1 MIKTLQKKFILTAM
15 AAVTVLLLFM
25 LGAINGIHYWMTEN
39 QTEHTLNMLSE
50 NEGHFPQQQE
60 PLRERPDFFPPRSDR
75 DFTMSSRFFLVHLDS
90 LGKIVRTDI
99 SQIASISET
108 EAKQLALEVLA
119 QETPSKDA
127 KTASGSG
134 RMASAN
140 GSIGQFKYKT
150 SPSGAGEGIVIVFL
164 DTSTQLNS
172 ILTVLAISVCIGLM
186 CWLLML
192 LLVSLL
198 SKKAILPIALSL
210 EKQKQFV
217 TNAGHEIKTPLA
229 IILANTDALEL
240 HNGDSK
246 WSRNIRTQTIRL
258 NGLMQNLLTLSKM
271 EEGTAKLRGDDF
283 CASRLLDETLHP
295 YYEMAALNHVSIQA
309 EIQPDIML
317 HADQEHIT
325 QLFSILFDNAVKY
338 TNPGGQIT
346 VTFQK
351 PDKSAILQVRNTCT
365 MLPEG
370 EPEKLFDRFYRGD
383 SARTQT
389 GGGYGIGLSVAKAIA
404 ESGKGSI
411 CAAYEEGPVV
421 CFTVRL

>member
-25 LGAINGIHYWMTEN
+25 LGAINGINYWMAES
-39 QTEHTLNMLSE
+39 QTEHTLEMLSE
-50 NEGHFPQQQE
+50 NDGQFPPQQE
-60 PLRERPDFFPPRSDR
+60 PLGGRPDFFPPRSDR
-75 DFTMSSRFFLVHLDS
+75 EFTMAARFFLVHLDA
-90 LGKIVRTDI
+90 LGKIMHIDI
-99 SQIASISET
+99 SQIASVNET
-108 EAKQLALEVLA
+108 EAEQLALEVLER
-119 QETPSKDA
+119 ET
-127 KTASGSG
+127 TSGS
-134 RMASAN
+134 
-140 GSIGQFKYKT
+140 IDQFKYKI
-150 SPSGAGEGIVIVFL
+150 SPSGAGNGTVMVFL

-172 ILTVLAISVCIGLM
+172 LLMVLAISVCIGLV

-192 LLVSLL
+192 LLVFLL
-198 SKKAILPIALSL
+198 SKKAIKPIALSL

-240 HNGDSK
+240 HKGESK

-271 EEGTAKLRGDDF
+271 EEGTAKLQGDDF
-283 CASRLLDETLHP
+283 CASRLLEETLHP

-309 EIQPDIML
+309 EIQPEIML
-317 HADQEHIT
+317 HADQGHIT

-351 PDKSAILQVRNTCT
+351 PDKSAVLQVKNTCT
-365 MLPEG
+365 ALPEG
-370 EPEKLFDRFYRGD
+370 EPEKLFDRFYRDD
-383 SARTQT
+383 SARTQKS
-389 GGGYGIGLSVAKAIA
+389 GGYGIGLSVAKAIA
-404 ESGKGSI
+404 ESCKGSI
-411 CAAYEEGPVV
+411 RAAYEEGSVV